1 MFTAMGRKSR
11 KNIIDKEGNIE
22 EQKSIQLK
30 FVLDE
35 RICDGYYYA
44 ASMRMLNQILLNP
57 SVLLVPPAQVVVD
70 DGVGKKR
77 IDL

>member
-1 MFTAMGRKSR
+1 MTR
-11 KNIIDKEGNIE
+11 E
-22 EQKSIQLK
+22 
-30 FVLDE
+30 DE
-35 RICDGYYYA
+35 CICDGYYYA

-57 SVLLVPPAQVVVD
+57 SVLLVPPAQVIVD

>member
-30 FVLDE
+30 FVFDE

-57 SVLLVPPAQVVVD
+57 SVLLVPPAQVIVD

>member
-44 ASMRMLNQILLNP
+44 SSMRMLNQILLNP
-57 SVLLVPPAQVVVD
+57 SVLLVPPAQVIVD